1 MNKQPTL
8 LRNLIRKGDS
18 IFSIVLAKL
27 ALHLVR
33 AEKVGGLLPDSVYEL
48 PKAS

>member
-1 MNKQPTL
+1 M
-8 LRNLIRKGDS
+8 
-18 IFSIVLAKL
+18 VLAKL

-33 AEKVGGLLPDSVYEL
+33 AEKFGGWLPDSLDEL